1 MDANIAPKFFL
12 RQSIAIKQETIPPV
26 TNPNHLSPSADPRP
40 YVYTALR
47 RKTTKARRSE
57 RKEKGE
63 PVRRLNLFQ
72 EPISDNSTAIHEGS
86 GSSVDDTDTYLPAA
100 YKPSPEARKHLHL
113 SPEKKDE
120 ILAIQDEIIA
130 TKEKIVEATQTER
143 KARVTTLEEIKA
155 AADLL
160 IAQLTK
166 ELREERT
173 AFAEFREQSE
183 AARERSWKVLEK
195 LRGAHEEA
203 LRALRK
209 RDEVDGLWREVGRF
223 GVNMVKVVLMLGILA
238 VALMVLVFGLLRVG
252 KVLFRWLVS

>member
-12 RQSIAIKQETIPPV
+12 RRSTTIKQETIPPV

-57 RKEKGE
+57 RKEEGE

-72 EPISDNSTAIHEGS
+72 EPISDTSSAIHEGS
-86 GSSVDDTDTYLPAA
+86 ESSVDATDTYLPAH
-100 YKPSPEARKHLHL
+100 KPSPEARKHL
-113 SPEKKDE
+113 SPGKMNE
-120 ILAIQDEIIA
+120 ILALQDEIIA
-130 TKEKIVEATQTER
+130 TKEKIVEATQTEC

-183 AARERSWKVLEK
+183 AARERSWKVLEE
-195 LRGAHEEA
+195 LRGAHEET
-203 LRALRK
+203 LRVLRK

-223 GVNMVKVVLMLGILA
+223 AVNMVKVVLMLGILA
-238 VALMVLVFGLLRVG
+238 VALMALVFGLLRVG
-252 KVLFRWLVS
+252 KVFFRWLVS